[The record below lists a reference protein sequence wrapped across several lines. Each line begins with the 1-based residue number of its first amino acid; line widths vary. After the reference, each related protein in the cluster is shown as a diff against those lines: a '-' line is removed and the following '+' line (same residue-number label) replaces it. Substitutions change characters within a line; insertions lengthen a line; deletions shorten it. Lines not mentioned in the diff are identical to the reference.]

1 MFKLV
6 KNLTTW
12 WPVTV
17 LEPDESNPGTL
28 VERKFQAQFV
38 IRSRDEVK
46 ALQEKRDALMKQLPG
61 SDEYLA
67 DFKAATAKATEINN
81 AIEAHDREVF
91 HLNITGWKDVVDEG
105 DEETPIP
112 FSSDALDMALNLDRV
127 RLGLVKAY
135 EEAGSNDKARLGN
148 SKA

>member
-17 LEPDESNPGTL
+17 FEPDDSNPGSL

-38 IRSRDEVK
+38 IRSREEVK
-46 ALQEKRDALMKQLPG
+46 ELQEARDALVNELPG

-67 DFKAATAKATEINN
+67 DFKAATTKANEINA
-81 AIEAHDREVF
+81 AIEAHDRKIF
-91 HLNITGWKDVVDEG
+91 HLNITGWKDVVAEG
-105 DEETPIP
+105 DDETPML
-112 FSSDALDMALNLDRV
+112 FSPEALDMALNLDRV